1 MSWLIALI
9 LLYISFVDLK
19 FHRIPNVALL
29 LLAPLAALHA
39 IASKTHWSAQFMP
52 TVILFLLLLILWYFF
67 DLGMG
72 DVKLLTL
79 LSLSIIPGE
88 KEAYL
93 IFLSIFSVA
102 TLIHLAALKF
112 TSPTWNSRIPLAP
125 SISIAT
131 ILMLSVK

>member
-9 LLYISFVDLK
+9 LLYISLIDLK

-29 LLAPLAALHA
+29 LLAPLAAFHF
-39 IASKTHWSAQFMP
+39 IASKTRWSDQFMP
-52 TVILFLLLLILWYFF
+52 TIIFFLLLLILWYFF

-79 LSLSIIPGE
+79 LSLLIIPGE

-102 TLIHLAALKF
+102 TLIHLAALKL
-112 TSPTWNSRIPLAP
+112 TSPTWDSRIPLAP

-131 ILMLSVK
+131 ILMLLVK

>member
-9 LLYISFVDLK
+9 LLYISLIDLK

-29 LLAPLAALHA
+29 FLAPLTGLHF
-39 IASKTHWSAQFMP
+39 IASKTRWSDQFVP
-52 TVILFLLLLILWYFF
+52 TIILLLLLLILWHFF

-79 LSLSIIPGE
+79 LSLFIIPGE
-88 KEAYL
+88 FEAYL

-102 TLIHLAALKF
+102 TLIHLMALKI
-112 TSPTWNSRIPLAP
+112 TSPTWDSRIPLAP

-131 ILMLSVK
+131 ILML

>member
-9 LLYISFVDLK
+9 LLYISLIDLK

-29 LLAPLAALHA
+29 LLAPLAALHF
-39 IASKTHWSAQFMP
+39 IASKTRWSDQFMP
-52 TVILFLLLLILWYFF
+52 TIIFFLLLLILWYFF

-79 LSLSIIPGE
+79 LSLFITPGE

-112 TSPTWNSRIPLAP
+112 TSPTWDSRIPLAP

-131 ILMLSVK
+131 ILMLLVK

>member
-9 LLYISFVDLK
+9 LLYISLIDLK

-29 LLAPLAALHA
+29 LLAPLAALHF
-39 IASKTHWSAQFMP
+39 IASKTRWSDQFMP
-52 TVILFLLLLILWYFF
+52 TIIFFLLLLILWYFF

-79 LSLSIIPGE
+79 LSLFIIPGE

-102 TLIHLAALKF
+102 TLIHLMALKI
-112 TSPTWNSRIPLAP
+112 TSPTWDSRIPLAP

-131 ILMLSVK
+131 ILMLWVK

>member
-9 LLYISFVDLK
+9 LLYIGFIDLK

-29 LLAPLAALHA
+29 FLAPLAGLHF
-39 IASKTHWSAQFMP
+39 IASKTRWSDQFMP
-52 TVILFLLLLILWYFF
+52 TIILFLLLLILWHFF

-79 LSLSIIPGE
+79 LSLFIIPGE

-112 TSPTWNSRIPLAP
+112 TSPTWDSRIPLAP

-131 ILMLSVK
+131 ILML

>member
-9 LLYISFVDLK
+9 LLYIGFIDLK

-29 LLAPLAALHA
+29 FLTPLAGLHF
-39 IASKTHWSAQFMP
+39 ITSKSRWSDQFMP
-52 TVILFLLLLILWYFF
+52 TIILFLLLLILWHFF

-79 LSLSIIPGE
+79 LSLFIIPGE
-88 KEAYL
+88 FEAYL

-102 TLIHLAALKF
+102 TLIHLAALKI
-112 TSPTWNSRIPLAP
+112 TTPTWDSRIPLAP

-131 ILMLSVK
+131 ILML

>member
-9 LLYISFVDLK
+9 LLYISLIDLK

-29 LLAPLAALHA
+29 FLAPLTGLHF
-39 IASKTHWSAQFMP
+39 IASKTRWSDQFVP
-52 TVILFLLLLILWYFF
+52 TFILLLLLLILWHFF

-79 LSLSIIPGE
+79 LSLYIIPGE

-112 TSPTWNSRIPLAP
+112 DSPTWDSRIPLAP

-131 ILMLSVK
+131 ILML